1 MKFLREL
8 SGKRNFW
15 RLIICLLICCVFVG
29 FSTSAALGGPKGK
42 GLALGHAH
50 GNPHA
55 HAELNP
61 HGSVSGGGASFL
73 TGGRVNPAGIKIGAG
88 PIGTTSFNTGSFATP
103 KGHVVSGAG
112 NQMFVGT
119 ANSNIVVKIA
129 SPPADSSAINQL
141 TNKGVNH
148 PSGKGIVLAAGDIF
162 AGAIENLST
171 LAEPLT
177 VPDPIGAKGPNPVH
191 GGAHAKKGGGNP
203 GGGNGKGSWGSGNT
217 GKGFGNLWT
226 RNQGR
231 GIGEGMAWRWRF
243 GRPERPNPPEPPH
256 SDGQIN
262 VEPAPLY
269 TEAGQAAEEE
279 EFEEGG
285 CPALMN
291 WLYNE
296 LELDGENQISID
308 DGFFSSTDI
317 QPCDLS
323 ARLKDASAILS
334 DPLGVAALAQVV
346 NEFVAPEAPISDE
359 RMALIADALA
369 NHIDDD
375 THYAEASR
383 WLDAL
388 VEYIGI
394 LNGEIGWP
402 VINCVAFVLDKYGKS
417 IEQSGGVNLIAYVQA
432 HLAGLMPSHGK
443 VPDSEFPASE
453 NPQSLQANEDI
464 RPVDADVS
472 TARASAMP
480 IYVFGGLGVLGAAGA
495 MLVTLVKSRKE

>member
-8 SGKRNFW
+8 SVRRNLW
-15 RLIICLLICCVFVG
+15 RLITCFVICWVFAG
-29 FSTSAALGGPKGK
+29 LSAPAASAGPKGK

-55 HAELNP
+55 HAEVNP
-61 HGSVSGGGASFL
+61 HGSLSGGGASFL
-73 TGGRVNPAGIKIGAG
+73 TGGRGNPAGIKVGAG
-88 PIGTTSFNTGSFATP
+88 PISTTSFNTGSGAAP
-103 KGHVVSGAG
+103 KGHIVSGG
-112 NQMFVGT
+112 SNQMFIT
-119 ANSNIVVKIA
+119 ANSNIMVKIA
-129 SPPADSSAINQL
+129 SLANSSAINQL
-141 TNKGVNH
+141 ANGGVNQS
-148 PSGKGIVLAAGDIF
+148 SGKGIVLAAGDIF

-243 GRPERPNPPEPPH
+243 GRPERPKPPEPPH

-359 RMALIADALA
+359 RMALIAAALA

-394 LNGEIGWP
+394 LNDEMGRPIS
-402 VINCVAFVLDKYGKS
+402 NCVAFVLDKYGKS
-417 IEQSGGVNLIAYVQA
+417 IVETGDVSLAAYLQA
-432 HLAGLMPSHGK
+432 RLAGLVPSHGK
-443 VPDSEFPASE
+443 VHDSELLASE
-453 NPQSLQANEDI
+453 NPESMHANEDVG
-464 RPVDADVS
+464 PVGVDVP

-480 IYVFGGLGVLGAAGA
+480 IYVFGGLGLLGVAGA
-495 MLVTLVKSRKE
+495 ILVRLVNSKKNS

>member
-8 SGKRNFW
+8 SVKRNLW
-15 RLIICLLICCVFVG
+15 RLITCFVMCWAFVG
-29 FSTSAALGGPKGK
+29 LSAPAASAGPKGK

-55 HAELNP
+55 HAEINP
-61 HGSVSGGGASFL
+61 HGSLSGGGASFL
-73 TGGRVNPAGIKIGAG
+73 TGGRVNPVGIKVGAG
-88 PIGTTSFNTGSFATP
+88 PIGTTSFDTGPITTS
-103 KGHVVSGAG
+103 KGHVISG
-112 NQMFVGT
+112 
-119 ANSNIVVKIA
+119 ANSNIVVKIT
-129 SPPADSSAINQL
+129 SPPTNNPAITQLANRGGNHSSGQ
-141 TNKGVNH
+141 
-148 PSGKGIVLAAGDIF
+148 GIVLAAGDIF

-171 LAEPLT
+171 LSEPLT

-226 RNQGR
+226 SNQGR

-243 GRPERPNPPEPPH
+243 GRPERPNPPEPPEPPNN
-256 SDGQIN
+256 DGQIN

-269 TEAGQAAEEE
+269 TEAGQATEEE

-291 WLYNE
+291 WLANE

-308 DGFFSSTDI
+308 NGFFSSTDI

-346 NEFVAPEAPISDE
+346 NEFVAPEEPISDE

-369 NHIDDD
+369 NHIDDG

-402 VINCVAFVLDKYGKS
+402 VINCVAFVLDKYGES
-417 IEQSGGVNLIAYVQA
+417 IEQSGDANLIAYVQA

-443 VPDSEFPASE
+443 VPDSEFPASQ
-453 NPQSLQANEDI
+453 NPQSFKDNDDI
-464 RPVDADVS
+464 RPVDADVP

-495 MLVTLVKSRKE
+495 MLVTLVKSRKNS